1 MGFGNNQMSR
11 YSNDLISILQGLRII
26 EIDIRLSL
34 IDILNLNYFYP
45 IYLSQ
50 YNAYFFVS
58 NINQFDYTS
67 NDATKVELIKLT

>member
-1 MGFGNNQMSR
+1 MIRNPKV
-11 YSNDLISILQGLRII
+11 LK
-26 EIDIRLSL
+26 IDIKLTL

-58 NINQFDYTS
+58 NVNQFDYTS
-67 NDATKVELIKLT
+67 NDATEVELIKLT